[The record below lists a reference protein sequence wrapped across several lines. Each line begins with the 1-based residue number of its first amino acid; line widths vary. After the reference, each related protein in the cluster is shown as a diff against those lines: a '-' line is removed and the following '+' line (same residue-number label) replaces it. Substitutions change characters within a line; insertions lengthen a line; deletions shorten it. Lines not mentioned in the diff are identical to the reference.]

1 MRRMIYILSAVFFL
15 NGCNSWLDVQPYDRV
30 AEDVAFG
37 SVTGFE
43 NALNGI
49 YIELNRDVLYGRY
62 LSTEMIELMA
72 QRYNA
77 NKATTYYFDV
87 MDYAYTESNCESRF
101 SSVWSKFYNL
111 IANVNL
117 LLKNCDAHRD
127 ILSDEYYS
135 LIKGEAYALRGMM
148 HFDLFRLFG
157 PLYNTEDQTKLP
169 YYKEFDLNKRPYCLP
184 EHFMDNV
191 ITDLDTALVFLQND
205 PVLTEGGRNV
215 NSYAFTSHRN
225 LRLNYYAVQLLKARA
240 ELYRNNKSAALEAAM
255 KVINAQEE
263 WFPWVKREAI
273 SSGKEDADRVFY
285 TEIIFGLQNPSLS
298 KVFTALFDATNLGA
312 DILLAPLSQQVSKI
326 FDNNQD
332 DYRYEAYLR
341 NIKMVGG
348 TNYSVFEKYRT
359 TQDTLAGTILP
370 MLRVSEAFY
379 IAAEC
384 EPVPA
389 DGLVWLNK
397 VLRHRGVAEVENEQL
412 LTRTLEK
419 EYLREFW
426 GEGQLFYFYK
436 RLQYPEIRVADDP
449 AYSRTIE
456 MLANYKVPIPE
467 DETKYN

>member
-225 LRLNYYAVQLLKARA
+225 LRLNYYAVQLLK
-240 ELYRNNKSAALEAAM
+240 
-255 KVINAQEE
+255 Q
-263 WFPWVKREAI
+263 
-273 SSGKEDADRVFY
+273 
-285 TEIIFGLQNPSLS
+285 
-298 KVFTALFDATNLGA
+298 
-312 DILLAPLSQQVSKI
+312 
-326 FDNNQD
+326 
-332 DYRYEAYLR
+332 
-341 NIKMVGG
+341 
-348 TNYSVFEKYRT
+348 
-359 TQDTLAGTILP
+359 
-370 MLRVSEAFY
+370 
-379 IAAEC
+379 
-384 EPVPA
+384 
-389 DGLVWLNK
+389 
-397 VLRHRGVAEVENEQL
+397 
-412 LTRTLEK
+412 
-419 EYLREFW
+419 
-426 GEGQLFYFYK
+426 
-436 RLQYPEIRVADDP
+436 
-449 AYSRTIE
+449 
-456 MLANYKVPIPE
+456 
-467 DETKYN
+467 